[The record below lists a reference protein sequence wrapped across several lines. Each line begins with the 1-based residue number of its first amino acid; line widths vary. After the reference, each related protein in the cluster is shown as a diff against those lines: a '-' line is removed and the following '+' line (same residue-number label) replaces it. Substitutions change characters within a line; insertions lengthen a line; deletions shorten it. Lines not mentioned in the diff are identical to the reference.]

1 MHTKQIKFALLLVA
15 VGVGVFFGSSHW
27 QTVQAVSVD
36 TSAHQAMIQEYCVAC
51 HNEKSKTADV
61 SLVGLDYQNV
71 AKNGDTWEKVLR
83 KVRTG
88 QMPPVKVPHPEA
100 KEVTSFVNWLEGEL
114 DKAAAAH
121 PNPGRQSV
129 HRLNRA
135 EYSNA
140 IRDLLALDIKPGN
153 NLPIDDSGYGFD
165 NIGDVLS
172 LSPALLEKYMSV
184 AFRISRTAVG
194 DLKMKPGED
203 VLQARRDPPKL
214 FGGAVRTERV
224 SDDLPFYSRGGASFQ
239 YYFPVDAEYQLR
251 IKMPGDNSKPIDVK
265 MAIKAGLR
273 NIGVTF
279 MRDSAKPEVAMPAV
293 GRPGGPPPGGGS
305 SEKIQMD
312 LRLDGVR
319 INQSP
324 VSQFTNVDT
333 IIVSGP
339 FNATARGNTPSRE
352 KIFICQPT
360 SEKDERPCARK
371 ILTNLTRRAFR
382 RPVTTADIAP
392 LLAFYDKGRLNTDF
406 DTGIQSALE
415 AMLVSP
421 DFLFRIERDQR
432 AAKSDVARI
441 NDFELASRLS
451 FFLWSSIPDEELFAL
466 AEQKKLSDPATL
478 QAQVTRLLD
487 DPRSQAFVS
496 NFGGQWL
503 YLRNLETQKPDPDM
517 FPNFDDSLR
526 QSFRQ
531 ETELFFGSV
540 LRENRSILN
549 LLDADYTFLNQRLAE
564 HYEIPGVYGS
574 QFRRVKLN
582 DPNRGGLLGQGSILT
597 VTSYPNRTSVVQR
610 GKWVLENLLGAP
622 PPPPPADIPDLK
634 PHGKDGRLL
643 SMREQLESHRANPT
657 CASCHARMD
666 PIGFALENFD
676 GIGKWR
682 TKDAGL
688 PIDASGKL
696 PSGKSFTGSNELKKV
711 LLTAHKDEFVT
722 AVTEKLL
729 TYALGRGLEYYDS
742 PTVRSIMRETAP
754 TNYQLSTLISSIVKS
769 TPFQMRRT
777 ATP

>member
-1 MHTKQIKFALLLVA
+1 MY
-15 VGVGVFFGSSHW
+15 FFCRLR
-27 QTVQAVSVD
+27 
-36 TSAHQAMIQEYCVAC
+36 Y
-51 HNEKSKTADV
+51 SK
-61 SLVGLDYQNV
+61 
-71 AKNGDTWEKVLR
+71 
-83 KVRTG
+83 
-88 QMPPVKVPHPEA
+88 
-100 KEVTSFVNWLEGEL
+100 
-114 DKAAAAH
+114 
-121 PNPGRQSV
+121 
-129 HRLNRA
+129 
-135 EYSNA
+135 
-140 IRDLLALDIKPGN
+140 
-153 NLPIDDSGYGFD
+153 
-165 NIGDVLS
+165 NIC
-172 LSPALLEKYMSV
+172 PWH
-184 AFRISRTAVG
+184 FRISRTAVG

-214 FGGAVRTERV
+214 FGGAIRTERV

-265 MAIKAGLR
+265 MPIKAGLR

-293 GRPGGPPPGGGS
+293 GRSGGPPPGGGS

-319 INQSP
+319 IQQSP
-324 VSQFTNVDT
+324 VSQLTNVDT

-352 KIFICQPT
+352 KIFICQPA

-392 LLAFYDKGRLNTDF
+392 LLTFYDKGRLNADF
-406 DTGIQSALE
+406 DTGIQTALE

-421 DFLFRIERDQR
+421 DFLFRIERDPR
-432 AAKSDVARI
+432 VAKSDVTRI

-451 FFLWSSIPDEELFAL
+451 FFLWSSIPDEELFTL

-478 QAQVTRLLD
+478 QAQVTRMLD

-549 LLDADYTFLNQRLAE
+549 LLDADYTYLNQRLAE

-574 QFRRVKLN
+574 QFRRVKLK